1 MVLGGNTL
9 PAAGLVRPAAVFLF
23 HPPTGAPP
31 MSGQIILLVLG
42 AALLHASWN
51 IIVKG
56 GDNKLFESAMNAL
69 GGGLGALCILP
80 FLPVPDKSAWGLLAL
95 SCCCHL
101 TYYICIAE
109 AYKVTDLSLGYTIMR
124 GSAPMLT
131 ALVLCFMGVP
141 LSLTGWGG
149 VLLLCSGILALA
161 LEQKFSHKASLKGI
175 LYSLRTSFVIMGY
188 TLADGYGA
196 RASGNGVS
204 YTCWIFFLNIFPLHL
219 YVLSRYGTEYLRY
232 LRKRAVV
239 GISGGLAGLG
249 SYGIAIWAMTVA
261 PIALVAA
268 LRETSVIFGMIM
280 AVLFLGEKLSAVRV
294 LAILLVMGGAMIL
307 RMG

>member
-1 MVLGGNTL
+1 
-9 PAAGLVRPAAVFLF
+9 
-23 HPPTGAPP
+23 
-31 MSGQIILLVLG
+31 MSGEILLLVLG
-42 AALLHASWN
+42 AAFLHASWN

-69 GGGLGALCILP
+69 GGGLGAMFLLP
-80 FLPVPDKSAWGLLAL
+80 LLPLPDQGAWGFLLL

-109 AYKVTDLSLGYTIMR
+109 AYKVADLSLGYTIMR

-131 ALVLCFMGVP
+131 ALVLFCLGVP

-149 VLLLCSGILALA
+149 VLLLCMGILVLA
-161 LEQKFSHKASLKGI
+161 LEQKSSKTGLKGI
-175 LYSLRTSFVIMGY
+175 FYSLRTSFVIMGY

-196 RASGNGVS
+196 RASGDAIS
-204 YTCWIFFLNIFPLHL
+204 YTCWIFFLNIFPLHI
-219 YVLSRYGTEYLRY
+219 YVLARHGKSYLGY

-239 GISGGLAGLG
+239 GLGGGLCGLG
-249 SYGIAIWAMTVA
+249 SYGIAIWAMTMA

-268 LRETSVIFGMIM
+268 LRETSVIFGMLM
-280 AVLFLGEKLSAVRV
+280 AVFFLGEKLSVVRV

-307 RMG
+307 RVG

>member
-1 MVLGGNTL
+1 MVLDGNA
-9 PAAGLVRPAAVFLF
+9 AAGLVRSAAVFLF

-31 MSGQIILLVLG
+31 MSGQVILLVLG

-131 ALVLCFMGVP
+131 ALVLCVMGVP

-149 VLLLCSGILALA
+149 VLLLCSGILTLA

-204 YTCWIFFLNIFPLHL
+204 YTCWIFFLNIFPLHI
-219 YVLSRYGTEYLRY
+219 YVLSRYGKEYLRY
-232 LRKRAVV
+232 LRKRAAV

-280 AVLFLGEKLSAVRV
+280 AVLFLGEKLSVVRV

>member
-1 MVLGGNTL
+1 
-9 PAAGLVRPAAVFLF
+9 
-23 HPPTGAPP
+23 

-141 LSLTGWGG
+141 LSLTSWGG

>member
-1 MVLGGNTL
+1 
-9 PAAGLVRPAAVFLF
+9 
-23 HPPTGAPP
+23 

-175 LYSLRTSFVIMGY
+175 LYSLRTSFVIMG
-188 TLADGYGA
+188 LHPCRRLRRA
-196 RASGNGVS
+196 RQRQRRE
-204 YTCWIFFLNIFPLHL
+204 LHL
-219 YVLSRYGTEYLRY
+219 LDILPEHLSPAPL
-232 LRKRAVV
+232 RAVPLRH
-239 GISGGLAGLG
+239 GIPALPAQAGPWWASAAAWPVWAPTASPSG
-249 SYGIAIWAMTVA
+249 
-261 PIALVAA
+261 P
-268 LRETSVIFGMIM
+268 
-280 AVLFLGEKLSAVRV
+280 
-294 LAILLVMGGAMIL
+294 
-307 RMG
+307 

>member
-1 MVLGGNTL
+1 MVLDGNTL
-9 PAAGLVRPAAVFLF
+9 PAAGLVRSAAVFLF

-31 MSGQIILLVLG
+31 MSGQVILLVLG

-131 ALVLCFMGVP
+131 ALVLCVMGVP

-149 VLLLCSGILALA
+149 VLLLCSGILTLA

>member
-1 MVLGGNTL
+1 M
-9 PAAGLVRPAAVFLF
+9 
-23 HPPTGAPP
+23 
-31 MSGQIILLVLG
+31 LG

>member
-1 MVLGGNTL
+1 
-9 PAAGLVRPAAVFLF
+9 
-23 HPPTGAPP
+23 

-188 TLADGYGA
+188 
-196 RASGNGVS
+196 
-204 YTCWIFFLNIFPLHL
+204 IFPLHL

>member
-1 MVLGGNTL
+1 
-9 PAAGLVRPAAVFLF
+9 
-23 HPPTGAPP
+23 

-56 GDNKLFESAMNAL
+56 GDNKLYESAMNAL
-69 GGGLGALCILP
+69 GGGFGALCLLP
-80 FLPVPDKSAWGLLAL
+80 FLPLPDKSAWGFLAL

-101 TYYICIAE
+101 TYYLCIAA
-109 AYKVTDLSLGYTIMR
+109 AYKVADLSLGYTIMR
-124 GSAPMLT
+124 GTAPMLT
-131 ALVLCFMGVP
+131 ALVLCVLGVP

-149 VLLLCSGILALA
+149 VLLLCSGILTLA
-161 LEQKFSHKASLKGI
+161 LDQKFSRKAGLKGI

-196 RASGNGVS
+196 RASGDGVS

-219 YVLSRYGTEYLRY
+219 YVLGRYGKDYLHY

-268 LRETSVIFGMIM
+268 LRETSVIFGMLM
-280 AVLFLGEKLSAVRV
+280 AVVFLGEKLSPVRV

-307 RMG
+307 RLG

>member
-1 MVLGGNTL
+1 
-9 PAAGLVRPAAVFLF
+9 
-23 HPPTGAPP
+23 
-31 MSGQIILLVLG
+31 MSGEILLLVLG
-42 AALLHASWN
+42 AAFLHASWN

-69 GGGLGALCILP
+69 GGGLGAMFLLP
-80 FLPVPDKSAWGLLAL
+80 LLPLPDQGAWGFLLL

-109 AYKVTDLSLGYTIMR
+109 AYKVADLSLGYTIMR

-131 ALVLCFMGVP
+131 ALVLFCLGVP

-149 VLLLCSGILALA
+149 VLLLCMGILVLA
-161 LEQKFSHKASLKGI
+161 LEQKSSKTGLKGI
-175 LYSLRTSFVIMGY
+175 FYSLRTSFVIMGY

-196 RASGNGVS
+196 RASGDAIS
-204 YTCWIFFLNIFPLHL
+204 YTCWIFFLNIFPLHI
-219 YVLSRYGTEYLRY
+219 YVLARHGKNYLGY

-239 GISGGLAGLG
+239 GLGGGLCGLG
-249 SYGIAIWAMTVA
+249 SYGIAIWAMTMA

-268 LRETSVIFGMIM
+268 LRETSVIFGMLM
-280 AVLFLGEKLSAVRV
+280 AVFFLGEKLSVVRV

-307 RMG
+307 RLG

>member
-1 MVLGGNTL
+1 MVLDGNA
-9 PAAGLVRPAAVFLF
+9 AAGLVRSAAVFLF

-31 MSGQIILLVLG
+31 MSGQVILLVLG

-131 ALVLCFMGVP
+131 ALVLCVMGVP

-149 VLLLCSGILALA
+149 VLLLCSGILTLA

-204 YTCWIFFLNIFPLHL
+204 YTCWIFFLNIFPLHT

-232 LRKRAVV
+232 LRKRAAV

-280 AVLFLGEKLSAVRV
+280 AVLFLGEKLSVVRV